1 MLILTKLLSL
11 MRWFKEGFYN
21 MKIGYLLLLS
31 AISALAFN
39 MDLIIEMSNKL
50 QSHPLETTEL
60 IIWAIGS
67 SIIGLILLGYSIKL
81 RYFDSGILKLV
92 MVVTLGCF
100 IIGVYSV
107 CRLYF
112 QIFL

>member
-1 MLILTKLLSL
+1 MNELS
-11 MRWFKEGFYN
+11 
-21 MKIGYLLLLS
+21 
-31 AISALAFN
+31 ISIK
-39 MDLIIEMSNKL
+39 DLICYCVASIFKFLDSIQQTLIEMSNKL

>member
-11 MRWFKEGFYN
+11 MRWFKEVFYN

-31 AISALAFN
+31 AISVLAFN
-39 MDLIIEMSNKL
+39 MDLIIE
-50 QSHPLETTEL
+50 ETTEL